1 LDQQTTLTAEEIEAL
16 AGDSRRGVRE
26 LLMRFQR
33 RRKAAEDE
41 LKRLEKMLVEENILW
56 NRGLSNIAGVD
67 EAGRGPLAGPV
78 VAAAVVFYPA
88 TVIKYLN
95 DSKQLSAKK
104 RENLFEEI
112 IFRSKAY
119 GIGSASS
126 VEIDEL
132 NIHQASLLAMR
143 RALDKMKLKP
153 DYILVDGFPLPKCSC
168 NQKAI
173 IGGDARSLTIA
184 AASVLAKVARDRI
197 MQRHHETYPRYAFN
211 RNMGYGTAEHRQ
223 AMVKYGL
230 TPEHR
235 RSFKL
240 KED

>member
-1 LDQQTTLTAEEIEAL
+1 VLSADEIEAL
-16 AGDSRRGVRE
+16 AGDTRRGVRD

-33 RRKAAEDE
+33 RRKAADDE
-41 LKRLEKMLVEENILW
+41 LKRLEKMLVEENLLW
-56 NRGLSNIAGVD
+56 SKGLSNIAGLD

-88 TVIKYLN
+88 TIIKYLN

-112 IFRSKAY
+112 IFKSKTY

-126 VEIDEL
+126 AEIDEF

-143 RALDKMKLKP
+143 RALDKMNLKP
-153 DYILVDGFPLPKCSC
+153 DYILVDGFPLSDCSC
-168 NQKAI
+168 EQKAI
-173 IGGDARSLTIA
+173 IGGDARCLTIA

-197 MQRHHETYPRYAFN
+197 MQRLHETYPNYAFN

-230 TPEHR
+230 TPVHR

-240 KED
+240 KEVY

>member
-143 RALDKMKLKP
+143 RALDTMKLKP
-153 DYILVDGFPLPKCSC
+153 D
-168 NQKAI
+168 
-173 IGGDARSLTIA
+173 
-184 AASVLAKVARDRI
+184 
-197 MQRHHETYPRYAFN
+197 
-211 RNMGYGTAEHRQ
+211 
-223 AMVKYGL
+223 
-230 TPEHR
+230 
-235 RSFKL
+235 
-240 KED
+240 

>member
-1 LDQQTTLTAEEIEAL
+1 LDQKTVLTAEEIEAL
-16 AGDSRRGVRE
+16 TGDSRRGVRD

-33 RRKAAEDE
+33 HGKAAEDE

-119 GIGSASS
+119 GIGSASC

-143 RALDKMKLKP
+143 RAIDKMKIKP

-168 NQKAI
+168 DQKAI

-197 MQRHHETYPRYAFN
+197 MQRLHETYPRYAFN